1 MKTRK
6 PILIAAAAALLAVLA
21 MPAPRARAAQSGESA
36 AAAAAA
42 QARAEHAK
50 MFLRGAR
57 LWPIYCNT
65 CHNARPGSDF
75 SPAEWKMIIMHM
87 ETQANLPGKD
97 AKAILIY
104 LQQR

>member
-6 PILIAAAAALLAVLA
+6 SILIAAAAALLAALA

-42 QARAEHAK
+42 QAKAEHAK
-50 MFLRGAR
+50 LFLRGAK

-75 SPAEWKMIIMHM
+75 SPDEWQMIIMHM
-87 ETQANLPGKD
+87 RTQANLPERD
-97 AKAILIY
+97 AKAILVY